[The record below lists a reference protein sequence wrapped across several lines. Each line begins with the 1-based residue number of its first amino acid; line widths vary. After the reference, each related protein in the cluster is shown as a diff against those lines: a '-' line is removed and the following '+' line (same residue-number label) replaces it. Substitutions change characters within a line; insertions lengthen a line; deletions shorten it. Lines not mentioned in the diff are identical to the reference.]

1 MASFTERHN
10 FSSHTLA
17 LAQTEV
23 SVSGRRYTFLRWA
36 GQRDPDQ
43 AFRPTVHGLPMR
55 ADYSVTA
62 SFAVACPVTPRL
74 VEQDGTPLPAV
85 QVSQITL
92 LSSLGQTATLS
103 PSGTT
108 WLPCASPVYRD
119 SRLSSHSVQYS
130 VQSVVVGGTNVV
142 HAGVERFSPGQT
154 PEPRLTGFFYAL
166 TITAH
171 DAMLGSALGSY
182 ALLTMPDRTVRRVE
196 LGPRHTATVGDLPL
210 GDYQV
215 QVKAGSATVSAVT
228 VHLSRDE
235 TANLPAMSRTDIVDR
250 RRGPGGRDRRRPAA
264 VPHQARPG
272 SRPDAANRPGG
283 AARPAPGPGRRGGR
297 AMRRGCGWRRAGARA
312 VSCALAAASLAAC
325 ALAAPASAQADRA
338 TAAAASARQGG
349 TGNSAGTSIPLF
361 AYYYIWFSHNSW
373 ARAKTDLPLIGTYSS
388 SDPGVMRHQIEQ
400 AKSAG
405 ITGFIVSWKDT
416 PLNDQRL
423 ELLMRVAAQEH
434 FKLAMIYEGLDFSR
448 NPLPVS
454 AGRCRLRHVPRQVR
468 GQPRFL
474 PGRRQAADDL
484 ERDLGVQL
492 RPGGPGDQRGTA
504 ATARAV
510 DGERHAGF
518 ERIAGVTDGDA
529 YYWSSVNPATNT
541 GYEAKLDQMSQAI
554 RRAGKYWIA
563 PFAPGFDARLVGGQ
577 RAVPRDNGQTL
588 RTEYAVAVRS
598 SPDMLGLIS
607 WNEFSENSYV
617 EPSKNYGYQ
626 SLDVLRQLRA
636 VPAAPVGSQALVTS
650 FSPWPNVLRLL
661 AFALTLMLG
670 VAALLYLRRR
680 HAHRSQD
687 HSTIP
692 H

>member
-1 MASFTERHN
+1 MRH
-10 FSSHTLA
+10 
-17 LAQTEV
+17 
-23 SVSGRRYTFLRWA
+23 
-36 GQRDPDQ
+36 
-43 AFRPTVHGLPMR
+43 
-55 ADYSVTA
+55 
-62 SFAVACPVTPRL
+62 
-74 VEQDGTPLPAV
+74 
-85 QVSQITL
+85 
-92 LSSLGQTATLS
+92 
-103 PSGTT
+103 
-108 WLPCASPVYRD
+108 
-119 SRLSSHSVQYS
+119 
-130 VQSVVVGGTNVV
+130 
-142 HAGVERFSPGQT
+142 
-154 PEPRLTGFFYAL
+154 
-166 TITAH
+166 
-171 DAMLGSALGSY
+171 
-182 ALLTMPDRTVRRVE
+182 
-196 LGPRHTATVGDLPL
+196 
-210 GDYQV
+210 
-215 QVKAGSATVSAVT
+215 
-228 VHLSRDE
+228 
-235 TANLPAMSRTDIVDR
+235 
-250 RRGPGGRDRRRPAA
+250 
-264 VPHQARPG
+264 
-272 SRPDAANRPGG
+272 
-283 AARPAPGPGRRGGR
+283 
-297 AMRRGCGWRRAGARA
+297 GCGWRRAGARA
-312 VSCALAAASLAAC
+312 VSCALAVASLAAC
-325 ALAAPASAQADRA
+325 ALAAPASAQAARA

-373 ARAKTDLPLIGTYSS
+373 ARAKTDLPLVGTYSS
-388 SDPGVMRHQIEQ
+388 SDPGVMRHQIVQ

-448 NPLPVS
+448 KPLPVS
-454 AGRCRLRHVPRQVR
+454 QV
-468 GQPRFL
+468 
-474 PGRRQAADDL
+474 AADFVTF
-484 ERDLGVQL
+484 RDRFAGNPVFY
-492 RPGGPGDQRGTA
+492 R
-504 ATARAV
+504 V
-510 DGERHAGF
+510 DGKPLTIWSGTWAFSYAQVAQVTSAVRPQLLVLSTEKDMKGF

-541 GYEAKLDQMSQAI
+541 GYEAKLDRMSQAI

-588 RTEYAVAVRS
+588 RTEYATAVRS

-636 VPAAPVGSQALVTS
+636 VPAAPAGSPAPVTS

-692 H
+692 Y

>member
-1 MASFTERHN
+1 MRH
-10 FSSHTLA
+10 
-17 LAQTEV
+17 
-23 SVSGRRYTFLRWA
+23 
-36 GQRDPDQ
+36 
-43 AFRPTVHGLPMR
+43 
-55 ADYSVTA
+55 
-62 SFAVACPVTPRL
+62 
-74 VEQDGTPLPAV
+74 
-85 QVSQITL
+85 
-92 LSSLGQTATLS
+92 
-103 PSGTT
+103 
-108 WLPCASPVYRD
+108 
-119 SRLSSHSVQYS
+119 
-130 VQSVVVGGTNVV
+130 
-142 HAGVERFSPGQT
+142 
-154 PEPRLTGFFYAL
+154 
-166 TITAH
+166 
-171 DAMLGSALGSY
+171 
-182 ALLTMPDRTVRRVE
+182 
-196 LGPRHTATVGDLPL
+196 
-210 GDYQV
+210 
-215 QVKAGSATVSAVT
+215 
-228 VHLSRDE
+228 
-235 TANLPAMSRTDIVDR
+235 
-250 RRGPGGRDRRRPAA
+250 
-264 VPHQARPG
+264 
-272 SRPDAANRPGG
+272 
-283 AARPAPGPGRRGGR
+283 
-297 AMRRGCGWRRAGARA
+297 GCGWRRAGARA
-312 VSCALAAASLAAC
+312 VSCALAVASLAAC
-325 ALAAPASAQADRA
+325 ALAAPASAQAARA

-373 ARAKTDLPLIGTYSS
+373 ARAKTDLPLVGTYSS
-388 SDPGVMRHQIEQ
+388 SDPGVMRHQIVQ

-448 NPLPVS
+448 KPLPVS
-454 AGRCRLRHVPRQVR
+454 QV
-468 GQPRFL
+468 
-474 PGRRQAADDL
+474 AADFVTF
-484 ERDLGVQL
+484 RDRFAGSPVFY
-492 RPGGPGDQRGTA
+492 R
-504 ATARAV
+504 V
-510 DGERHAGF
+510 DGKPLTIWSGTWAFSYAQVAQVTSAVRPQLLVLSTEKDMKGF

-541 GYEAKLDQMSQAI
+541 GYEAKLDRMSQAI

-588 RTEYAVAVRS
+588 RTEYATAVRS

-636 VPAAPVGSQALVTS
+636 VPAAPAGSPAPVTS

-692 H
+692 Y

>member
-1 MASFTERHN
+1 
-10 FSSHTLA
+10 
-17 LAQTEV
+17 
-23 SVSGRRYTFLRWA
+23 
-36 GQRDPDQ
+36 
-43 AFRPTVHGLPMR
+43 
-55 ADYSVTA
+55 
-62 SFAVACPVTPRL
+62 
-74 VEQDGTPLPAV
+74 
-85 QVSQITL
+85 
-92 LSSLGQTATLS
+92 
-103 PSGTT
+103 
-108 WLPCASPVYRD
+108 
-119 SRLSSHSVQYS
+119 
-130 VQSVVVGGTNVV
+130 
-142 HAGVERFSPGQT
+142 
-154 PEPRLTGFFYAL
+154 
-166 TITAH
+166 
-171 DAMLGSALGSY
+171 
-182 ALLTMPDRTVRRVE
+182 
-196 LGPRHTATVGDLPL
+196 
-210 GDYQV
+210 
-215 QVKAGSATVSAVT
+215 
-228 VHLSRDE
+228 
-235 TANLPAMSRTDIVDR
+235 
-250 RRGPGGRDRRRPAA
+250 
-264 VPHQARPG
+264 
-272 SRPDAANRPGG
+272 
-283 AARPAPGPGRRGGR
+283 
-297 AMRRGCGWRRAGARA
+297 MRRGCGWRRAGARA

-338 TAAAASARQGG
+338 TAAAASTRQGG

-373 ARAKTDLPLIGTYSS
+373 ARAKKDLPLVGTYSS
-388 SDPGVMRHQIEQ
+388 SDPGVMRHQIVQ

-448 NPLPVS
+448 KPLPVS
-454 AGRCRLRHVPRQVR
+454 QV
-468 GQPRFL
+468 
-474 PGRRQAADDL
+474 AADFVTF
-484 ERDLGVQL
+484 RDRFAGNPVFY
-492 RPGGPGDQRGTA
+492 R
-504 ATARAV
+504 V
-510 DGERHAGF
+510 DGKPLTIWSGTWAFSYAQVAQVTSAVRPQLLVLSTEKDMTGF

-541 GYEAKLDQMSQAI
+541 GYGAKLDRMSQAI

-636 VPAAPVGSQALVTS
+636 VPAAPAGSPAPVTS

-661 AFALTLMLG
+661 AFTLTLVLG

-692 H
+692 Y

>member
-1 MASFTERHN
+1 MRH
-10 FSSHTLA
+10 
-17 LAQTEV
+17 
-23 SVSGRRYTFLRWA
+23 
-36 GQRDPDQ
+36 
-43 AFRPTVHGLPMR
+43 
-55 ADYSVTA
+55 
-62 SFAVACPVTPRL
+62 
-74 VEQDGTPLPAV
+74 
-85 QVSQITL
+85 
-92 LSSLGQTATLS
+92 
-103 PSGTT
+103 
-108 WLPCASPVYRD
+108 
-119 SRLSSHSVQYS
+119 
-130 VQSVVVGGTNVV
+130 
-142 HAGVERFSPGQT
+142 
-154 PEPRLTGFFYAL
+154 
-166 TITAH
+166 
-171 DAMLGSALGSY
+171 
-182 ALLTMPDRTVRRVE
+182 
-196 LGPRHTATVGDLPL
+196 
-210 GDYQV
+210 
-215 QVKAGSATVSAVT
+215 
-228 VHLSRDE
+228 
-235 TANLPAMSRTDIVDR
+235 
-250 RRGPGGRDRRRPAA
+250 
-264 VPHQARPG
+264 
-272 SRPDAANRPGG
+272 
-283 AARPAPGPGRRGGR
+283 
-297 AMRRGCGWRRAGARA
+297 GCGWRRAGARA

-325 ALAAPASAQADRA
+325 ALAAPASAQAARA

-349 TGNSAGTSIPLF
+349 TGNSADTSIPLF

-373 ARAKTDLPLIGTYSS
+373 ARAKTDLPLVGTYSS
-388 SDPGVMRHQIEQ
+388 SDPGVMRHQIVQ

-448 NPLPVS
+448 KPLPVS
-454 AGRCRLRHVPRQVR
+454 QV
-468 GQPRFL
+468 
-474 PGRRQAADDL
+474 AADFVTF
-484 ERDLGVQL
+484 RDRFAGSPVFY
-492 RPGGPGDQRGTA
+492 R
-504 ATARAV
+504 V
-510 DGERHAGF
+510 DGKPLTIWSGTWAFSYAQVARVTSAVRPQLLVLSTEKDMTGF

-541 GYEAKLDQMSQAI
+541 GYEAKLDRMSQAI

-588 RTEYAVAVRS
+588 RTEYATAVRS

-636 VPAAPVGSQALVTS
+636 VPAAPPSSPAPVTS

-661 AFALTLMLG
+661 AFTLTLVLG

>member
-1 MASFTERHN
+1 
-10 FSSHTLA
+10 
-17 LAQTEV
+17 
-23 SVSGRRYTFLRWA
+23 
-36 GQRDPDQ
+36 
-43 AFRPTVHGLPMR
+43 
-55 ADYSVTA
+55 
-62 SFAVACPVTPRL
+62 
-74 VEQDGTPLPAV
+74 
-85 QVSQITL
+85 
-92 LSSLGQTATLS
+92 
-103 PSGTT
+103 
-108 WLPCASPVYRD
+108 
-119 SRLSSHSVQYS
+119 
-130 VQSVVVGGTNVV
+130 
-142 HAGVERFSPGQT
+142 
-154 PEPRLTGFFYAL
+154 
-166 TITAH
+166 
-171 DAMLGSALGSY
+171 
-182 ALLTMPDRTVRRVE
+182 
-196 LGPRHTATVGDLPL
+196 
-210 GDYQV
+210 
-215 QVKAGSATVSAVT
+215 
-228 VHLSRDE
+228 
-235 TANLPAMSRTDIVDR
+235 
-250 RRGPGGRDRRRPAA
+250 
-264 VPHQARPG
+264 
-272 SRPDAANRPGG
+272 
-283 AARPAPGPGRRGGR
+283 
-297 AMRRGCGWRRAGARA
+297 MRRGCGWRRAGARA

-349 TGNSAGTSIPLF
+349 TRNSAGTSIPLF

-448 NPLPVS
+448 KPLPVS
-454 AGRCRLRHVPRQVR
+454 QV
-468 GQPRFL
+468 
-474 PGRRQAADDL
+474 AADFVTF
-484 ERDLGVQL
+484 RDRFAGNPVFY
-492 RPGGPGDQRGTA
+492 R
-504 ATARAV
+504 V
-510 DGERHAGF
+510 DGKPLTIWSGTWAFSYAQVAQVTSAVRPQLLVLSTEKDMTGF

-541 GYEAKLDQMSQAI
+541 GYGAKLDRMSQAI

-636 VPAAPVGSQALVTS
+636 VPAAPAGSPAPVTS

-661 AFALTLMLG
+661 AFTLTLVLG

>member
-1 MASFTERHN
+1 MRH
-10 FSSHTLA
+10 
-17 LAQTEV
+17 
-23 SVSGRRYTFLRWA
+23 
-36 GQRDPDQ
+36 
-43 AFRPTVHGLPMR
+43 
-55 ADYSVTA
+55 
-62 SFAVACPVTPRL
+62 
-74 VEQDGTPLPAV
+74 
-85 QVSQITL
+85 
-92 LSSLGQTATLS
+92 
-103 PSGTT
+103 
-108 WLPCASPVYRD
+108 
-119 SRLSSHSVQYS
+119 
-130 VQSVVVGGTNVV
+130 
-142 HAGVERFSPGQT
+142 
-154 PEPRLTGFFYAL
+154 
-166 TITAH
+166 
-171 DAMLGSALGSY
+171 
-182 ALLTMPDRTVRRVE
+182 
-196 LGPRHTATVGDLPL
+196 
-210 GDYQV
+210 
-215 QVKAGSATVSAVT
+215 
-228 VHLSRDE
+228 
-235 TANLPAMSRTDIVDR
+235 
-250 RRGPGGRDRRRPAA
+250 
-264 VPHQARPG
+264 
-272 SRPDAANRPGG
+272 
-283 AARPAPGPGRRGGR
+283 
-297 AMRRGCGWRRAGARA
+297 GCGWRRAGARA

-325 ALAAPASAQADRA
+325 ALAAPASAQAARA

-373 ARAKTDLPLIGTYSS
+373 ARAKTDLPLVGTYSS
-388 SDPGVMRHQIEQ
+388 SDPGVMRHQIVQ

-448 NPLPVS
+448 KPLPVS
-454 AGRCRLRHVPRQVR
+454 QV
-468 GQPRFL
+468 
-474 PGRRQAADDL
+474 AADFVTF
-484 ERDLGVQL
+484 RDRFAGSPVFY
-492 RPGGPGDQRGTA
+492 R
-504 ATARAV
+504 V
-510 DGERHAGF
+510 DGKPLTIWSGTWAFSYAQVAQVTSAVRPQLLVLSTEKDMTGF

-541 GYEAKLDQMSQAI
+541 GYEAKLDRMSQAI
-554 RRAGKYWIA
+554 RKAGKYWIA

-588 RTEYAVAVRS
+588 RTEYATAVRS

-636 VPAAPVGSQALVTS
+636 VPAAPAGSPAPVTS

-661 AFALTLMLG
+661 AFTLTLVLG

-692 H
+692 Y